1 MSLATTGGGMAG
13 AGAGGGGMAMA
24 HHAGAVAR
32 PAAPNAP
39 PGGSVPPGMAPP
51 SSAAAALG
59 ADIVDKQQQLSLK
72 HVKDTSHMPLVAVD
86 LYAKEPHVAMFPP
99 KPKDPS
105 EARTLVP
112 AMVGKM
118 KSKIALEPN
127 EVSHKTLRKWLSKSK
142 GYVDMQNDTL
152 AKSDD
157 PKAISIE
164 NPQQW
169 LGLRRLEDAPEHLK
183 NQHKTDDSTSPAIAE
198 DSSQD
203 VGVVM
208 VNGTLDGS
216 APQGDDFDRVACQ
229 VRLTESKKALTM
241 LPEEAV
247 QLLFNVAQYH
257 VSRKSKVE
265 DPEEIVDYPCCVAVP
280 SPYCNDRSM
289 EALLDSMGGSGV
301 VYQRS
306 VCALAGALIPGQ
318 ENSPN
323 FLISHLDKVLQ
334 ARQKKYTQ
342 ESVKNPDAKFQEELV
357 VLLLGLTSDTIEC
370 TAIQLSA
377 PQNEGVCC
385 LYGNYKVICN
395 VAYRLAKPDSIIN
408 KVIGEVYEQI
418 ELIAPEATNPVAM
431 VSYGSLDDQKTIEI
445 KWEKTKKNLEDWENI
460 DYFKTKGDCVSQ
472 GTAILGAVSHGRLS
486 KIAQVPGKKPKK
498 VLAMTV
504 DNVAPVAVGV
514 QLNYHGGAKNKWEE
528 PKTIFDFD
536 RRVPAGPYQIEL
548 NAAECAVY
556 HSGDGKKLT
565 EEQLLKA
572 ITANEGSKNI
582 PKREQAALNLRVQ
595 VLQKFTRDGDWQK
608 IGDAMSPLVEVD
620 KDENK
625 IACEKLVFELSLGAS
640 GMITHALVGDR
651 YVHVQP
657 QSTCSLLRP
666 CLIHFVFIHI
676 FDAVSLLLKQQCRL
690 EITNSVTI

>member
-1 MSLATTGGGMAG
+1 MAG

-24 HHAGAVAR
+24 HHAGAIAR
-32 PAAPNAP
+32 PSAPNAP
-39 PGGSVPPGMAPP
+39 PGGSVPPGGMAPP

-72 HVKDTSHMPLVAVD
+72 QVKDTSHMPLVAVD

-105 EARTLVP
+105 ETRTLIP
-112 AMVGKM
+112 ALVGKM
-118 KSKIALEPN
+118 KSKVSLEPN
-127 EVSHKTLRKWLSKSK
+127 EVAHKTLRKWLSKSK
-142 GYVDMQNDTL
+142 GYADMQQDAL

-157 PKAISIE
+157 KNAISIE

-169 LGLRRLEDAPEHLK
+169 LGLRRLSDAPEHLLAK
-183 NQHKTDDSTSPAIAE
+183 SKIDDSTTPAIAE
-198 DSSQD
+198 EVSQE

-216 APQGDDFDRVACQ
+216 PPQGDDFDRVTCQ
-229 VRLTESKKALTM
+229 VRLTASKKALTM
-241 LPEEAV
+241 LPEEVV

-265 DPEEIVDYPCCVAVP
+265 DPDEIVDYPCCVAVP
-280 SPYCNDRSM
+280 APYCNDQSM
-289 EALLDSMGGSGV
+289 EALLDAMGGSGV

-306 VCALAGALIPGQ
+306 VCALLGALLPGD
-318 ENSPN
+318 EKNPN
-323 FLISHLDKVLQ
+323 HLISHLNKVLQ
-334 ARQKKYTQ
+334 ARHKQYTQ
-342 ESVKNPDAKFQEELV
+342 ESVKNPDAVFQEELV
-357 VLLLGLTSDTIEC
+357 VLVLGLTSDTVEC
-370 TAIQLSA
+370 AAIQLSE
-377 PQNEGVCC
+377 PQSEGVCC

-395 VAYRLAKPDSIIN
+395 VSYRHAKPDSIIN

-431 VSYGSLDDQKTIEI
+431 VSYGSLEDQKTIEV

-460 DYFKTKGDCVSQ
+460 DYFKTKGDCVAE

-486 KIAQVPGKKPKK
+486 KIVQVPGKKPKK
-498 VLAMTV
+498 ALAMTV

-514 QLNYHGGAKNKWEE
+514 QMNYHGGAKNKWEE

-548 NAAECAVY
+548 NAAECAIY
-556 HSGDGKKLT
+556 HNNEGKDLS

-595 VLQKFTRDGDWQK
+595 VLQKFTRDGEWQRIDK
-608 IGDAMSPLVEVD
+608 ELSPLVEVD

-625 IACEKLVFELSLGAS
+625 IACEKLVLELSLGAT
-640 GMITHALVGDR
+640 GLITHALVGER
-651 YVHVQP
+651 
-657 QSTCSLLRP
+657 
-666 CLIHFVFIHI
+666 
-676 FDAVSLLLKQQCRL
+676 
-690 EITNSVTI
+690 